1 MMLRGAAQ
9 QGQPMH
15 RSPPPHAPQRGGGL
29 GSSKGGEGPQVCEL
43 SPQRGGGLG
52 SSKGGE
58 GPQVCELSPVAESW
72 DILFIRRVCWEKNQK
87 HKLLT
92 AFKESQTEF
101 ALGH

>member
-15 RSPPPHAPQRGGGL
+15 RSPPPHA
-29 GSSKGGEGPQVCEL
+29 
-43 SPQRGGGLG
+43 PQRGGGLG

-101 ALGH
+101 SLGH